1 MLVWNA
7 MRFLESLYIRRA
19 EWPFFFFKR
28 KSTKSIQNKP
38 CSLCSLQVVYI
49 FLLKSTISP
58 VTGLKNGVEVAL
70 YCSTK
75 KKKKTL
81 FQSDANRETFTII
94 YLVKFTLHFKLLA
107 LQILFNPRQIC
118 RLMEKRNRLL
128 YILYTYYINFTFM
141 SQM

>member
-1 MLVWNA
+1 M
-7 MRFLESLYIRRA
+7 E
-19 EWPFFFFKR
+19 
-28 KSTKSIQNKP
+28 
-38 CSLCSLQVVYI
+38 
-49 FLLKSTISP
+49 LKLHYTA
-58 VTGLKNGVEVAL
+58 AL
-70 YCSTK
+70 K
-75 KKKKTL
+75 KKNKTL

>member
-7 MRFLESLYIRRA
+7 MSFLESLYIRRA
-19 EWPFFFFKR
+19 EWTFFFFKR

-38 CSLCSLQVVYI
+38 CSLYSLQVVYI

-58 VTGLKNGVEVAL
+58 VTGLKMELKLHYTAALKKEV
-70 YCSTK
+70 
-75 KKKKTL
+75 
-81 FQSDANRETFTII
+81 FWSDANRKTFTII

-107 LQILFNPRQIC
+107 LQILFNTRQIC
-118 RLMEKRNRLL
+118 RVMEKRNRLL